1 MSDVFREVDEDLRNE
16 QMTNLWRRFG
26 PLAIGAAVLVVV
38 GVAGFKGWNWY
49 VTQQAED
56 AGLRYEQ
63 AVAASEDGN
72 QAEGIRQMELIARSA
87 PGAYPALAALE
98 IAGLKAQAGD
108 IDGAVAAYDAFAADS
123 SNEQN
128 LRNVAT
134 MQSAYYLLDTADT
147 ATIRARLEALA
158 SADGVW
164 QAPAREIIALSLWK
178 AASYSEAANMFREIS
193 SDFQAPRGVRQRA
206 LVMLNLIAPD
216 EQADSVS
223 GAEGSQ

>member
-16 QMTNLWRRFG
+16 QLTNLWRRFG
-26 PLAIGAAVLVVV
+26 ALAIGAALLVVA
-38 GVAGFKGWNWY
+38 GVAGFKGWTWY
-49 VTQQAED
+49 TNQQAED

-87 PGAYPALAALE
+87 PGGYPALAALE

-128 LRNVAT
+128 LRNVAIL
-134 MQSAYYLLDTADT
+134 QSAYYLLDTADT
-147 ATIRARLEALA
+147 ATIRTRLENLA
-158 SADGVW
+158 SSEGVW
-164 QAPAREIIALSLWK
+164 QASAREVIALSLWK
-178 AASYSEAANMFREIS
+178 AGSYAEAAGIFREIS
-193 SDFQAPRGVRQRA
+193 SDFQAPRGVRQRS

-216 EQADSVS
+216 EQAAGVS
-223 GAEGSQ
+223 GAENNQ